1 MPYVI
6 RRLPA
11 TLALGGMIL
20 SGASGVSH
28 AATASIT
35 SSGDPFAAPPSAPA
49 AAPVVA
55 PAKARLPAPVPV
67 AAPAAAPVAPQTTQP
82 VATTTAAPQPAQDAP
97 VTIPGAPPPPPLPD
111 VAAYVLMDAQTGT
124 VIAARD
130 AQIPRAPA
138 SLTKL
143 MTAYLTYQ
151 AIARGLLKPDQTV
164 PVSTAA
170 WKAGGSRMF
179 ISPNMTVTVDQLLH
193 GLIIDSGNDSAV
205 ALAEAVGGTQDA
217 FVQSMNA
224 EAAKLGLSGTHYTN
238 VSGLP
243 DPDLHTT
250 ALDVAKLSRAI
261 VRDFP
266 QFLQISAQKHY
277 PFNGIRQRSWNP
289 VLFRDPSVDGLK
301 TGQTDAAG
309 HCIDATALR
318 SGTRLIAVEL
328 GGPNWSA
335 GTASIEA
342 LLDYG
347 YHFFQDATIATA
359 GKPMGVLADQNV
371 TPDKIDVGPAKDL
384 VLTVPTESVKSVTS
398 ALLLGPAP
406 IGALPKGTQVG
417 TISYSLGGQVL
428 ATVPAVTLTDTRPA
442 GFVTRMIRQLRA
454 ML

>member
-1 MPYVI
+1 MPNVI

-11 TLALGGMIL
+11 ALALGGVIL
-20 SGASGVSH
+20 SGASGASG

-35 SSGDPFAAPPSAPA
+35 ASGNPFGAPA
-49 AAPVVA
+49 PA
-55 PAKARLPAPVPV
+55 PAQAQAQTKAPAPGPGAVVVPLADQTTAPV
-67 AAPAAAPVAPQTTQP
+67 AAAI
-82 VATTTAAPQPAQDAP
+82 ATPQPAQTAP
-97 VTIPGAPPPPPLPD
+97 ATIPGAPPPPPLPD
-111 VAAYVLMDAQTGT
+111 VAAYVLMDVQTGA
-124 VIAARD
+124 VIAERD
-130 AQIPRAPA
+130 AQILRAPA

-151 AIARGLLKPDQTV
+151 AMARGLLKPDQTV
-164 PVSTAA
+164 PISTAA

-179 ISPNMTVTVDQLLH
+179 IAPNMSVTVDQLLH

-224 EAAKLGLSGTHYTN
+224 EAAKLGLNGTHYTN

-266 QFLQISAQKHY
+266 QFLQVSAQKHY
-277 PFNGIRQRSWNP
+277 TFNGIRQRSWNP

-301 TGQTDAAG
+301 TGLTDAAG

-318 SGTRLIAVEL
+318 AGTRLIAVEL
-328 GGPNWSA
+328 GSPNWSS

-371 TPDKIDVGPAKDL
+371 TPDKIPVGPAKNL
-384 VLTVPTESVKSVTS
+384 VLTVPADAVKSVTS